1 MVYMATQL
9 VLRWQEEYQESLKDK
24 NNYDKAI
31 RLALASLG
39 MLREAFQQRSELAVA
54 SLLPIIESNL
64 GLTLNT
70 HTGHGAP
77 AETDIYVRD
86 QESLLDAFI
95 KLFATGEEVQA
106 GRLNNMVSGVLTLLE
121 TASGNRQQELERAV
135 KRRIDEADRLTNRK
149 ERKRQLIIISR
160 TLLVLL
166 EKALIAEERNMVII
180 SKLEA
185 SLQYLAESLPKLTD
199 RAELAQYGKA
209 IEYLN
214 STHEQAVH

>member
-1 MVYMATQL
+1 M
-9 VLRWQEEYQESLKDK
+9 
-24 NNYDKAI
+24 
-31 RLALASLG
+31 ASLG
-39 MLREAFQQRSELAVA
+39 MLREAFQQRSEFAVA

-149 ERKRQLIIISR
+149 ERKRQLISISR